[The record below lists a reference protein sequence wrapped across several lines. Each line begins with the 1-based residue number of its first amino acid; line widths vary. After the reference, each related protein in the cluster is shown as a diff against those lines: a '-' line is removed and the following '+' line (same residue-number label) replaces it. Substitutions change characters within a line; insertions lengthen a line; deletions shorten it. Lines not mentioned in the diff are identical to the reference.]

1 MRCQRREHSGV
12 TAEPK
17 RAPRGSISV
26 PRYGTDDCG
35 NEVVLVRR
43 LGLEQSDGS
52 DCEHCGEPIDPNAAA
67 YRDQF
72 LSIRG
77 NWYTHASPGECISFV
92 HVDPDDWTTIPA
104 RASR

>member
-1 MRCQRREHSGV
+1 M
-12 TAEPK
+12 

-35 NEVVLVRR
+35 NEVVLIRR
-43 LGLEQSDGS
+43 LGTEQPEGA
-52 DCEHCGEPIDPNAAA
+52 DCEHCGEPIDREAAA

-72 LSIRG
+72 LSARG

-92 HVDPDDWTTIPA
+92 SVDPDDWTRIPR
-104 RASR
+104 RAGR

>member
-1 MRCQRREHSGV
+1 MS
-12 TAEPK
+12 AERT
-17 RAPRGSISV
+17 RAARGKISV

-35 NEVVLVRR
+35 NQVVLIRC
-43 LGLEQSDGS
+43 LGAEQPDGA
-52 DCEHCGEPIDPNAAA
+52 DCEHCGAPIDAAAAA

-92 HVDPDDWTTIPA
+92 EVDPDDWTSIPA
-104 RASR
+104 SASR